1 MPIRPYQDEDLV
13 QLFDIYAQSKLDEL
27 KYEKLEPSE
36 KPFTLLPLDQDPKRL
51 FELMESDIYVLFAEL
66 NIQGSSS
73 QVIEIQGYGALYGN
87 EIRAL
92 FVHPECRGLGI
103 GKQLLEFLLQQISG
117 EAQLYV
123 AQSNYPA
130 KQLYG
135 AYGFKVDYEFE
146 TSYNGRAVM
155 AERMS
160 RPEQAS

>member
-1 MPIRPYQDEDLV
+1 LPIRPYQDEDLV

-27 KYEKLEPSE
+27 KYEKLESSE
-36 KPFTLLPLDQDPKRL
+36 QPFTLLPLDQDPKRL
-51 FELMESDIYVLFAEL
+51 FELMESDIYVFFAGDS
-66 NIQGSSS
+66 I
-73 QVIEIQGYGALYGN
+73 IQGYGALYDN
-87 EIRAL
+87 EVRAL
-92 FVHPECRGLGI
+92 FVHPECRSLGI

-135 AYGFKVDYEFE
+135 AYGFKVDYDFE

-160 RPEQAS
+160 RESF

>member
-36 KPFTLLPLDQDPKRL
+36 QPFTLLPLDQDPKRL
-51 FELMESDIYVLFAEL
+51 FELMESDIYVSFADQQIQ
-66 NIQGSSS
+66 NSSIQGS
-73 QVIEIQGYGALYGN
+73 IQGFGALYGN

-135 AYGFKVDYEFE
+135 AYGFKVDYDFE

-155 AERMS
+155 AQRMS